1 MGTDGGDRGE
11 LVNWVDVLVLLL
23 ALAAA
28 VSGARQ
34 GMVTAV
40 ASFAG
45 VLGGAVLGVRL
56 APMLVERF
64 DSLSARIAFGVAIVV
79 LLVALGEALGV
90 WLGRLV
96 RDRLDGERIRQ
107 VESALGAVV
116 QAAAA
121 LAVAWLVALPL
132 TSSSYP
138 GLSTAMN
145 ESVVLQRVDT
155 VMPQSLRQ
163 LPSELTR
170 LLDVSGFPDVLA
182 PFAEVPGREVGPADP
197 ALLDSPV
204 VTEAR
209 DSVLKVRGQA
219 TSCSR
224 LLEGSSFV
232 VAPER
237 VMTNAHVVAGTEE
250 VSVETEQG
258 TLDADVVL
266 FDSGADVAV
275 LEVPGL
281 EAPPLPLAVDEAET
295 GEDVI
300 VVGYPLD
307 GPYSAS
313 AGRVRDQIELDGPN
327 IYGSSTVLRE
337 VYTVRAVVQSG
348 NSGGPLLGTDGQVYG
363 LIFGAAIDDQE
374 TGFALTNDEI
384 ADDVAAAS
392 GLTQD
397 VGTGDCAA

>member
-1 MGTDGGDRGE
+1 M
-11 LVNWVDVLVLLL
+11 NWVDVLVLLL

-34 GMVTAV
+34 GMVTAL

-45 VLGGAVLGVRL
+45 VLGGAVLGVRF

-64 DSLSARIAFGVAIVV
+64 ENVAARVALGVAIVV
-79 LLVALGEALGV
+79 VLVALGETLGV

-96 RDRLDGERIRQ
+96 RDRLDGDGVRQ
-107 VESALGAVV
+107 AESALGAVV

-132 TSSSYP
+132 SSSSYT
-138 GLSTAMN
+138 GLSTAIRD
-145 ESVVLQRVDT
+145 SAVLHNVDQ

-163 LPSELTR
+163 LPGELTR

-182 PFAEVPGREVGPADP
+182 PFAQTPVREVGPADP

-204 VTEAR
+204 VVEAR

-232 VAPER
+232 IAPER
-237 VMTNAHVVAGTEE
+237 VITNAHVVAGTEE

-258 TLDADVVL
+258 VLDAEVVRY
-266 FDSGADVAV
+266 DPASDVAV

-281 EAPPLPLAVDEAET
+281 EAPPLPLSPDEAET

-307 GPYSAS
+307 GPYTAS
-313 AGRVRDQIELDGPN
+313 AGRIRDQIDLRGPN
-327 IYGSSTVLRE
+327 IYGSSTVVRE
-337 VYTVRAVVQSG
+337 VYTVRAEVRSG
-348 NSGGPLLGTDGQVYG
+348 NSGGPLLGTDGQVHG
-363 LIFGAAIDDQE
+363 LIFGAAIDDRE
-374 TGFALTNDEI
+374 TGFALTVDEI
-384 ADDVAAAS
+384 ADDVAAAPA
-392 GLTQD
+392 LTEE
-397 VGTGDCAA
+397 VETGACAA

>member
-1 MGTDGGDRGE
+1 M
-11 LVNWVDVLVLLL
+11 NWVDVLVLLL

-45 VLGGAVLGVRL
+45 VLGGAVLGVRM
-56 APMLVERF
+56 APVLVERF
-64 DSLSARIAFGVAIVV
+64 ENPAARVAFGVAIVV
-79 LLVALGEALGV
+79 VLVALGETLGV
-90 WLGRLV
+90 WLGRLI
-96 RDRLDGERIRQ
+96 RDRLDGDGVRQ

-121 LAVAWLVALPL
+121 LAVTWLVALPL
-132 TSSSYP
+132 TSSSYA
-138 GLSTAMN
+138 GLSTAVRD
-145 ESVVLQRVDT
+145 SAVLQGVDT

-163 LPSELTR
+163 LPGELTR

-182 PFAEVPGREVGPADP
+182 PFAQTPVREVGPADP
-197 ALLDSPV
+197 ALLNSPV
-204 VTEAR
+204 VAEAE

-237 VMTNAHVVAGTEE
+237 VITNAHVIAGTDE

-258 TLDADVVL
+258 VLDAEVVR
-266 FDSGADVAV
+266 FDPGTDVAV

-281 EAPPLPLAVDEAET
+281 EAPPLPLSPDQAET
-295 GEDVI
+295 GEDV
-300 VVGYPLD
+300 VAVGYPLD

-313 AGRVRDQIELDGPN
+313 AGRVRDQIELRGPN
-327 IYGSSTVLRE
+327 IYGSSTVMRD

-348 NSGGPLLGTDGQVYG
+348 NSGGPLLGTDGEVYG

-374 TGFALTNDEI
+374 TGFALTIDEI
-384 ADDVAAAS
+384 TDDVAAAP
-392 GLTQD
+392 GLTEEVD
-397 VGTGDCAA
+397 TGTCAA

>member
-1 MGTDGGDRGE
+1 

-40 ASFAG
+40 TSFAG

-56 APMLVERF
+56 APMLVEQF
-64 DSLSARIAFGVAIVV
+64 DSLAARVAFGIAIVV
-79 LLVALGEALGV
+79 VLVAFGETLGV

-96 RDRLDGERIRQ
+96 RDRLDGVRVRQ

-132 TSSSYP
+132 SSSSYVP
-138 GLSTAMN
+138 LSSAVRN
-145 ESVVLQRVDT
+145 SVVLHGVNQ
-155 VMPQSLRQ
+155 VMPNSLRQ
-163 LPSELTR
+163 LPAELTR

-182 PFAEVPGREVGPADP
+182 PFAQTPVREVGPADP
-197 ALLDSPV
+197 ALLNSPV

-224 LLEGSSFV
+224 LLEGTGFV

-237 VMTNAHVVAGTEE
+237 VITNAHVVAGTSE
-250 VSVETEQG
+250 VSVETQQG
-258 TLDADVVL
+258 QLDAEVVS
-266 FDSGADVAV
+266 FDPATDVAI

-281 EAPPLPLAVDEAET
+281 EAPPLPLSEDDAES
-295 GEDVI
+295 GEGVI
-300 VVGYPLD
+300 VLGYPLD
-307 GPYSAS
+307 GPYTAT
-313 AGRVRDQIELDGPN
+313 AGRVRDQIELRGPN
-327 IYGSSTVLRE
+327 IYGTSTEVRD
-337 VYTVRAVVQSG
+337 VYTIRAVVRSG
-348 NSGGPLLGTDGQVYG
+348 NSGGPLMGTDGEVYG
-363 LIFGAAIDDQE
+363 MVFGAAIDDQE
-374 TGFALTNDEI
+374 TGFALTADEI
-384 ADDVAAAS
+384 ADDVAMGS
-392 GLTQD
+392 ELTEEVD
-397 VGTGDCAA
+397 TGSCAA

>member
-1 MGTDGGDRGE
+1 M
-11 LVNWVDVLVLLL
+11 NWVDVLVLLL

-40 ASFAG
+40 MSFAG
-45 VLGGAVLGVRL
+45 VLGGAVLGVRI

-64 DSLSARIAFGVAIVV
+64 DNLAARVAFGIAIVV
-79 LLVALGEALGV
+79 VLVALGETLGV

-96 RDRLDGERIRQ
+96 RDRLDGDGIRQ

-132 TSSSYP
+132 TSASSYP
-138 GLSTAMN
+138 GMTSAVRQ
-145 ESVVLQRVDT
+145 SAVLQGVDT

-163 LPSELTR
+163 LPGELTR

-182 PFAEVPGREVGPADP
+182 PFADLPVREVGPADP
-197 ALLDSPV
+197 ALQNSAV
-204 VTEAR
+204 VAEAR

-224 LLEGSSFV
+224 LLEGTSFV

-237 VMTNAHVVAGTEE
+237 VITNAHVVAGTDE

-258 TLDADVVL
+258 TLDAEVVL
-266 FDSGADVAV
+266 YDPATDVAV

-281 EAPPLPLAVDEAET
+281 EAPPLPLSSEEAET
-295 GEDVI
+295 GEDVV

-307 GPYSAS
+307 GPYTAS
-313 AGRVRDQIELDGPN
+313 PGRVRDQIELRGPN
-327 IYGSSTVLRE
+327 IYGTSTVLRE
-337 VYTVRAVVQSG
+337 VYTVRATVRSG
-348 NSGGPLLGTDGQVYG
+348 NSGGPLLDLDGDVYG
-363 LIFGAAIDDQE
+363 MVFGAAIDDQE
-374 TGFALTNDEI
+374 TGFALTVDEI
-384 ADDVAAAS
+384 ADDVAAAPS
-392 GLTQD
+392 LTEEVD
-397 VGTGDCAA
+397 TGACAA

>member
-1 MGTDGGDRGE
+1 M
-11 LVNWVDVLVLLL
+11 NWVDVLVLLL

-45 VLGGAVLGVRL
+45 VLGGAVLGVRI

-64 DSLSARIAFGVAIVV
+64 DSLAARIAFGVAIVV
-79 LLVALGEALGV
+79 VLVALGEALGV

-96 RDRLDGERIRQ
+96 RDLLDGDRIRQ
-107 VESALGAVV
+107 VESGLGAVV

-132 TSSSYP
+132 SSSSYA
-138 GLSTAMN
+138 GLSTAVR
-145 ESVVLQRVDT
+145 ESVVLANVNK

-182 PFAEVPGREVGPADP
+182 PFAQTPVREVGPADP

-219 TSCSR
+219 TACSR
-224 LLEGSSFV
+224 LLEGTSFV

-237 VMTNAHVVAGTEE
+237 VITNAHVVAGTSE
-250 VSVETEQG
+250 VNVETEQG
-258 TLDADVVL
+258 TLDAEVVKY
-266 FDSGADVAV
+266 DPATDVAV

-281 EAPPLPLAVDEAET
+281 EAPPLPLSSDPAQT
-295 GEDVI
+295 GEGVVI
-300 VVGYPLD
+300 VGYPLD
-307 GPYSAS
+307 GPYTAS
-313 AGRVRDQIELDGPN
+313 AGRVRDQIELRGPN
-327 IYGSSTVLRE
+327 IYGSNTVLRE
-337 VYTVRAVVQSG
+337 VYTVRATVRSG
-348 NSGGPLLGTDGQVYG
+348 NSGGPMLDPDGEVYG
-363 LIFGAAIDDQE
+363 MVFGAAIDDQE
-374 TGFALTNDEI
+374 TGFALTVDEI
-384 ADDVAAAS
+384 SDDVAAAS
-392 GLTQD
+392 SLTEEVD
-397 VGTGDCAA
+397 TGACAA